1 MRGLITTLVILA
13 LALIAGAGGLLL
25 ALTDTRPGV
34 ERSAPLSPE
43 IIEQGRQLLQRYD
56 PRKLPEGEA
65 AADLP
70 YPIVKAALAQF
81 ATKRLHARSD
91 IRFQPDNAALRIA
104 LPIPMTAQFGV
115 ERYANIELVLKETD
129 SLPALQ
135 ALRIG
140 SIPIPNALVA
150 PLFAQA
156 LEKAHWQN
164 DWARLRQI
172 IRRVEFDEDS
182 HSLRI
187 AFQWN
192 AAVQQQ
198 LVSTLLADD
207 ELNHLRNSQAQ
218 LARILSEESR
228 RGAVPLATLLP
239 QLLGG
244 NDASSAKSR
253 AALLA
258 LAAYLIDKPLGDW
271 IPEARQWPAAP
282 PVRLLL
288 QQRMDTTQHFIV
300 SAMIAAWTDTRFANA
315 IGVFKEFQDARTA
328 SGFSFADLAADRAG
342 ARFGKLAVENPF
354 RIKTTLAQNS
364 KDETYL
370 PPLNDLPEYLRES
383 DLQRRFGNP
392 NDPAYQAMVE
402 EIDLR
407 LRRGPL
413 YR

>member
-1 MRGLITTLVILA
+1 MRGLIASLVILA
-13 LALIAGAGGLLL
+13 LALIAGVGALLL
-25 ALTDTRPGV
+25 ALTDTRPKV
-34 ERSAPLSPE
+34 ERSVPLSPAL
-43 IIEQGRQLLQRYD
+43 IEQGRQLLQRYD

-70 YPIVKAALAQF
+70 YPIVSAAIGQF

-91 IRFQPDNAALRIA
+91 LRFQPDNATLRVA
-104 LPIPMTAQFGV
+104 MPIPLTAQFGV
-115 ERYANIELVLKETD
+115 ERYANVELTLKESE

-135 ALRIG
+135 TLKVG
-140 SIPIPNALVA
+140 SVQVPNALVA
-150 PLFAQA
+150 PLFNYA
-156 LEKAHWQN
+156 LEQARWQA
-164 DWARLRQI
+164 DWTRLRQI

-182 HSLRI
+182 QSLRI

-192 AAVQQQ
+192 ADVQQQ
-198 LVSTLLADD
+198 LVKTLLADD
-207 ELNHLRNSQAQ
+207 ELAHLRNSQMQ
-218 LARILSEESR
+218 LVRLLGEGSR
-228 RGAVPLATLLP
+228 RGPVPVAGLVS

-244 NDASSAKSR
+244 DDASAAKSR

-282 PVRLLL
+282 PVRIVL
-288 QQRMDTTQHFIV
+288 QQRMDTAQHFIV

-354 RIKTTLAQNS
+354 RLKTTLAQNS
-364 KDETYL
+364 KDEVLL
-370 PPLNDLPEYLRES
+370 PPLDNLPEYLRES
-383 DLQRRFGNP
+383 DLQRRFGNS
-392 NDPAYQAMVE
+392 NDPAYQAMIE

>member
-1 MRGLITTLVILA
+1 MRGLIASLVILA
-13 LALIAGAGGLLL
+13 LALVAGVGALLL
-25 ALTDTRPGV
+25 TLTDTRPGV
-34 ERSAPLSPE
+34 ERNPALSPALL
-43 IIEQGRQLLQRYD
+43 EQGRQLLQRYD

-70 YPIVKAALAQF
+70 YPIVSAALGQF
-81 ATKRLHARSD
+81 AAKRLHARSD
-91 IRFQPDNAALRIA
+91 LRFQPDSATLRVA
-104 LPIPMTAQFGV
+104 MPIPFTAQFGV
-115 ERYANIELVLKETD
+115 ERYANVELTLRESE

-135 ALRIG
+135 TLKVG
-140 SIPIPNALVA
+140 SVQIPNALVA
-150 PLFAQA
+150 PLFDYA
-156 LEKAHWQN
+156 LEQARWQA

-182 HSLRI
+182 QSLRI

-198 LVSTLLADD
+198 LVKTLLADD
-207 ELNHLRNSQAQ
+207 ELAHLRNSQTQ
-218 LARILSEESR
+218 LVRLLGEGSR
-228 RGAVPLATLLP
+228 RGPVPVAGLVT

-244 NDASSAKSR
+244 DDASAAKSR

-282 PVRLLL
+282 PVRIVL
-288 QQRMDTTQHFIV
+288 QQRMDTAQHFIV

-354 RIKTTLAQNS
+354 RLKTALAQNS
-364 KDETYL
+364 KDEVLL
-370 PPLNDLPEYLRES
+370 PALDNLPEYLRES